1 MREKIKNENIKEY
14 LNKIKKMNFDF
25 IDEISKKDMADNK
38 EDFAIL
44 FMLSLSEII
53 SSKKLNEKE
62 LKKKDNFIEKML
74 KDKNIVGE
82 LNKFG
87 KSLIDISINEKQ
99 KNIMKNTKR
108 KKVKKKL
115 I

>member
-1 MREKIKNENIKEY
+1 
-14 LNKIKKMNFDF
+14 MNFDF

-82 LNKFG
+82 FNKFG
-87 KSLIDISINEKQ
+87 KSIIDISINEKQ